1 MFRIMENAKSSN
13 LCVPQSCE
21 DFAVTFVQHVFEKL
35 DDAPSVASGALRSL
49 DTELSWWL
57 CQGEISEGTKMGCD
71 LGLLE
76 GRELGFHFLEQ
87 LPMLLLG

>member
-21 DFAVTFVQHVFEKL
+21 DFAVTFVQRVFEKL
-35 DDAPSVASGALRSL
+35 DDAPSVVLRSL

-57 CQGEISEGTKMGCD
+57 CQGEISEGTETGCD